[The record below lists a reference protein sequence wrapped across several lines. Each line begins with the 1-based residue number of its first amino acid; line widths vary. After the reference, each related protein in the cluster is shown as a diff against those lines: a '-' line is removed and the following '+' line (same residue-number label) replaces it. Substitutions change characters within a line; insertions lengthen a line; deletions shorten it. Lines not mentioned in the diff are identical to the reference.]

1 MKNDKEYYVYMI
13 RCKDNSLYTGM
24 TTDLDRRMKE
34 HLERGKKGAK
44 YTSSHYAIR
53 METAWRTN
61 NKIKASKL
69 EYYIK
74 TLTKA
79 QKEELIV
86 NSKKLQEFLSEKIE
100 CKDYINVKV
109 EDKNC

>member
-44 YTSSHYAIR
+44 YTASHYAIK
-53 METAWRTN
+53 MEIAWKTDD
-61 NKIKASKL
+61 KIKASKL

-74 TLTKA
+74 TLTKT
-79 QKEELIV
+79 QKEGLIA
-86 NSKKLQEFLSEKIE
+86 NPRKLQEFLSEKIE
-100 CKDYINVKV
+100 CKNYTNVKV

>member
-44 YTSSHYAIR
+44 YTSSHYAIK
-53 METAWRTN
+53 METAWKTN
-61 NKIKASKL
+61 DKIKASRL

-74 TLTKA
+74 TLTKP
-79 QKEELIV
+79 QKEKLIV
-86 NSKKLQEFLSEKIE
+86 DPRKLHEFLSEKIE
-100 CKDYINVKV
+100 YSDYINVKV
-109 EDKNC
+109 

>member
-1 MKNDKEYYVYMI
+1 MKNDKKYYVYMI
-13 RCKDNSLYTGM
+13 RCRDNSLYTGM

-44 YTSSHYAIR
+44 YTSSHHAIK

-61 NKIKASKL
+61 NKIKASRL
-69 EYYIK
+69 EYHIK
-74 TLTKA
+74 TLIKA

-86 NSKKLQEFLSEKIE
+86 NPKKLEEFLSEKIE

-109 EDKNC
+109 ECKNC

>member
-1 MKNDKEYYVYMI
+1 MKNNREYYVYMI

-44 YTSSHYAIR
+44 YTSSHYAIK
-53 METAWRTN
+53 METAWKTN
-61 NKIKASKL
+61 DKIKASRL

-74 TLTKA
+74 TLTKT
-79 QKEELIV
+79 QKEKLIV
-86 NSKKLQEFLSEKIE
+86 DPRKLQEFLSEKIQ
-100 CKDYINVKV
+100 CSDYINVKV
-109 EDKNC
+109 

>member
-44 YTSSHYAIR
+44 YTSSHYAIK
-53 METAWRTN
+53 MEIAWRAN
-61 NKIKASKL
+61 DKIKASKL

-86 NSKKLQEFLSEKIE
+86 DPRKLQDFLSEKIE
-100 CKDYINVKV
+100 YKDYINAGV
-109 EDKNC
+109 EDKNY

>member
-1 MKNDKEYYVYMI
+1 MENDKKYFIYMI

-44 YTSSHYAIR
+44 YTASHYAIK
-53 METAWRTN
+53 MEIAWRTDD
-61 NKIKASKL
+61 KIKASKL
-69 EYYIK
+69 EYHIK
-74 TLTKA
+74 TLTKG

-86 NSKKLQEFLSEKIE
+86 NPEKLDIFLAEKIE
-100 CKDYINVKV
+100 YSDYVKV
-109 EDKNC
+109 NINDKN